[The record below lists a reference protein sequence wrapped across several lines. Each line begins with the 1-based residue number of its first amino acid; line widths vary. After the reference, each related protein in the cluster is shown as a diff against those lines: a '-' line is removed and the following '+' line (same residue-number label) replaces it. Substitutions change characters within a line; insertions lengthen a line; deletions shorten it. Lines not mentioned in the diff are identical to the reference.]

1 LTAFPLLIIS
11 RGNFPFWQHKPGP
24 FHQSGEGG
32 IRRTLEI
39 YEETADFSKGG
50 AESGA
55 NDPKNRPIDPDLA
68 LVVERW
74 DSLPEAVRAGIVAM
88 VKAASAG

>member
-1 LTAFPLLIIS
+1 LP
-11 RGNFPFWQHKPGP
+11 RKKP
-24 FHQSGEGG
+24 SGGGG
-32 IRRTLEI
+32 IRRAREI
-39 YEETADFSKGG
+39 LEETAHFLEGG

-68 LVVERW
+68 LVVARW
-74 DSLPEAVRAGIVAM
+74 DSLPEAVRAGIVAI